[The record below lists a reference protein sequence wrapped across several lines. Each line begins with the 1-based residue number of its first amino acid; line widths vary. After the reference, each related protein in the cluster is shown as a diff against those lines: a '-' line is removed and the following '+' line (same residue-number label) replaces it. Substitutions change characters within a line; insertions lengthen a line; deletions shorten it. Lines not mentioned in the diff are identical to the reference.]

1 MLLMYVN
8 INNHIYQVIST
19 KNKQNKI
26 KLKITVTCRAKL
38 KIIFFF
44 KNCFFKKNEKKRL
57 LSVKLPT

>member
-1 MLLMYVN
+1 MLYLN
-8 INNHIYQVIST
+8 IDNHIYQVIST

-38 KIIFFF
+38 KIIFFL
-44 KNCFFKKNEKKRL
+44 KNCFLKKNEKKRL